1 MTGHR
6 SLATRAAHAGLG
18 ADPLTGAVT
27 PPLVP
32 ASIFAHGNPGG
43 YEYGRE
49 TNPLWERLEAAL
61 ATLDE
66 GAAAVVFSAGVAAIA
81 AVLATVPPGA
91 AVVGPHN
98 GYSGTRRL
106 LHELHDAGR
115 IESRLVDVAD
125 TAAVAAAVE
134 GAALCCLE
142 SVTNPLLTVCDVP
155 ACVAA
160 AHAAGARVMVD
171 GTFTTPCTL
180 RPLRLG
186 ADLVVHSLSK
196 YAGGHSDLVLGAV
209 VTADADAAAAL
220 ASLRTRDGAIPGQL
234 ETWLTLRGLRTL
246 EVRFRRQMEN
256 AAVIARRL
264 AEHPAVVR
272 VLYPGLPEHPHH
284 ERAARLLDGGFGAVV
299 GVEVEGG
306 SDRAE
311 AVCRATRLWTHATS
325 LGGTEST
332 LERRGRYDLDA
343 PLCAPGFV
351 RLSVGIEDA
360 GDLWD
365 DLAAALD
372 DTRPD
377 GLTRGPAASCPPARP
392 PPPSPPS
399 RPRPAGAR
407 ARRPR

>member
-1 MTGHR
+1 MTADWR
-6 SLATRAAHAGLG
+6 LATRAAHAGLE
-18 ADPLTGAVT
+18 ADPLTGALT

-32 ASIFAHGNPGG
+32 ASIFVHGNPAG

-49 TNPLWERLEAAL
+49 TNPAWERLERAL
-61 ATLDE
+61 AELDE

-81 AVLATVPPGA
+81 AVLATVPAGA
-91 AVVGPHN
+91 VVVGPHN

-106 LHELHDAGR
+106 LAELDAAGR
-115 IESRLVDVAD
+115 IEARLVDIAD

-142 SVTNPLLTVCDVP
+142 TITNPLLTVCDVA

-160 AHAAGARVMVD
+160 ARAAGVPSMVD
-171 GTFTTPCTL
+171 STFTTQCTI

-186 ADLVVHSLSK
+186 ADIVVHSLTK
-196 YAGGHSDLVLGAV
+196 YAGGHSDLILGAV
-209 VTADADAAAAL
+209 VTADDATAATL
-220 ASLRTRDGAIPGQL
+220 ASLRTRDGSIPGQL

-256 AAVIARRL
+256 AALLARRL
-264 AEHPAVVR
+264 ATHDAVVR
-272 VLYPGLPEHPHH
+272 VHYPGLEDHPHH
-284 ERAARLLDGGFGAVV
+284 ERAVRMLEGGFGAVV

-306 SDRAE
+306 DERAE
-311 AVCRATRLWTHATS
+311 AVCRATRVWTHTTS

-343 PLCAPGFV
+343 PLCAPGFL
-351 RLSVGIEDA
+351 RLSVGIEDP

-365 DLAAALD
+365 DLAAALAA
-372 DTRPD
+372 TRP
-377 GLTRGPAASCPPARP
+377 G
-392 PPPSPPS
+392 
-399 RPRPAGAR
+399 
-407 ARRPR
+407 

>member
-1 MTGHR
+1 MTGDWR
-6 SLATRAAHAGLG
+6 LATRAAHAGLG
-18 ADPLTGAVT
+18 ADPLTGAVA
-27 PPLVP
+27 PPMVP

-49 TNPLWERLEAAL
+49 SNPLWERLETALAAL
-61 ATLDE
+61 EE
-66 GAAAVVFSAGVAAIA
+66 GSAAVVFSAGVAAVA
-81 AVLATVPPGA
+81 AVLGTVPAGA
-91 AVVGPHN
+91 PVVGPHN

-106 LHELHDAGR
+106 FGELHAAGR
-115 IESRLVDVAD
+115 IESRLVDIAD

-142 SVTNPLLTVCDVP
+142 PVTNPLLTVCDVP
-155 ACVAA
+155 ACIAA

-171 GTFTTPCTL
+171 STFTTPCTL

-209 VTADADAAAAL
+209 VTADAGAAAEL
-220 ASLRTRDGAIPGQL
+220 TSLRTRDGAIPGQL

-246 EVRFRRQMEN
+246 EVRVRRQMEN
-256 AAVIARRL
+256 AAVLARRL
-264 AEHPAVVR
+264 AGHPAVVR
-272 VLYPGLPEHPHH
+272 VAYPGLPEHPHH
-284 ERAARLLDGGFGAVV
+284 ERAAGLLEGGFGAVV

-306 SDRAE
+306 AERAE
-311 AVCRATRLWTHATS
+311 AVCGGTRLWTHATS

-343 PLCAPGFV
+343 PLCAPGFL
-351 RLSVGIEDA
+351 RLSVGIEDVD
-360 GDLWD
+360 DLWE

-372 DTRPD
+372 DTRP
-377 GLTRGPAASCPPARP
+377 R
-392 PPPSPPS
+392 
-399 RPRPAGAR
+399 
-407 ARRPR
+407 